1 MVDLIHCIAESC
13 SQPWVID
20 TINAVQIS
28 YVVYIYAYVYVPDV
42 YRQYLLNIG
51 SKTAEGQNIDKFN
64 GQQISKNT

>member
-1 MVDLIHCIAESC
+1 MLSAVGDWYNKC
-13 SQPWVID
+13 STNILC
-20 TINAVQIS
+20 S
-28 YVVYIYAYVYVPDV
+28 IYAYVYVPDV